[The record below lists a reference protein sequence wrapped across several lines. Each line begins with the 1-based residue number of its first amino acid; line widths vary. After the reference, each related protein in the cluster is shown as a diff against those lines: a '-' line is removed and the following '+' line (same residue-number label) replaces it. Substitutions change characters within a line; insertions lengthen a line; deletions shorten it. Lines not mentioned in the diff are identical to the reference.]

1 MPRTRRPE
9 RARARRHARR
19 RRVRASRLAP
29 LLILVGLLAVVAVS
43 VTGYAAVSAV
53 ESDCSLASA
62 RPRPLGSTSFVEAA
76 DGTSLGA
83 IASPVHREPVPLGS
97 ISPWLGDATVAIEDR
112 RFWLHGALDPVG
124 ILRAAVAD
132 IRAGHVVEGGST
144 ITQQLARNLYFDT
157 GARLTLGGKIQET
170 CLALSLARSMSKDQ
184 ILAAYLNRVYYG
196 NDAYGAEAAARTYF
210 SRPASRLSLPQAALL
225 AGLPQAPSAYDPMA
239 RPAAARARRNEVL
252 AAMLSTGAISSRQYQ
267 TSSAT
272 PLGLEPGGRYH
283 RIRALPFVR
292 YVESRLER
300 SLPERRLEGGGLTIH
315 TTLDP
320 GLERIANHVLRAR
333 LPSSSDPAAALVAI
347 DPRTGAIRAM
357 AARTPGGRLVFDLP
371 AQARREAGSAFKPFT
386 LVAALEDGISLGSV
400 WHGPPSLTIPDPR
413 CEGAEG
419 PWQVS
424 NYADESA
431 GTMTLKDAIAHSVNT
446 IFAQVVVAVGPD
458 RVAAVAH
465 RMGITTRLQPV
476 CSITLGSQ
484 PVTPLEMTDA
494 YGTLA
499 ARGVRHAPT
508 ALGAVTWN
516 GGKLPAPRAR
526 ARQAVPAGI
535 AAQATDALEG
545 VIQDGT
551 GTAAAIGRP
560 AAGKT
565 GTAESFEDAWFCGY
579 VPQLATCVW
588 VGYPQAEIPLVN
600 VEGFPEVF
608 GGSIPALTWH
618 DFMQA
623 ALTGVP
629 ERPFPPVDES
639 QSQPAS
645 PVG

>member
-29 LLILVGLLAVVAVS
+29 FLILVGLLAVVAVS

-76 DGTSLGA
+76 DGSSLGA

-157 GARLTLGGKIQET
+157 GARLTLGGKIQEI
-170 CLALSLARSMSKDQ
+170 CLALSLARSRSKDQ

-267 TSSAT
+267 TSSAA

-465 RMGITTRLQPV
+465 RMGITHAAPTRL
-476 CSITLGSQ
+476 L
-484 PVTPLEMTDA
+484 DHA
-494 YGTLA
+494 RLA
-499 ARGVRHAPT
+499 AGH
-508 ALGAVTWN
+508 
-516 GGKLPAPRAR
+516 PAGDDRRVRAR
-526 ARQAVPAGI
+526 SP
-535 AAQATDALEG
+535 
-545 VIQDGT
+545 
-551 GTAAAIGRP
+551 P
-560 AAGKT
+560 AA
-565 GTAESFEDAWFCGY
+565 S
-579 VPQLATCVW
+579 AT
-588 VGYPQAEIPLVN
+588 PR
-600 VEGFPEVF
+600 
-608 GGSIPALTWH
+608 
-618 DFMQA
+618 
-623 ALTGVP
+623 
-629 ERPFPPVDES
+629 RPSAP
-639 QSQPAS
+639 
-645 PVG
+645 

>member
-1 MPRTRRPE
+1 
-9 RARARRHARR
+9 
-19 RRVRASRLAP
+19 VLV
-29 LLILVGLLAVVAVS
+29 LVGLLAVVAVS

-62 RPRPLGSTSFVEAA
+62 RPRPLGSTSFIEAA
-76 DGTSLGA
+76 DGTSLGT
-83 IASPVHREPVPLGS
+83 IASPVHREPVPLSS
-97 ISPWLGDATVAIEDR
+97 ISPRLADATVAVEDR
-112 RFWLHGALDPVG
+112 RFWVHGALDPVG
-124 ILRAAVAD
+124 ILRAAVTD
-132 IRAGHVVEGGST
+132 LEAGHVIEGGST

-157 GARLTLGGKIQET
+157 GTRLTLGGKIRES
-170 CLALSLARSMSKDQ
+170 CLALRLARSMSKGQ

-196 NDAYGAEAAARTYF
+196 NDAYGADAAARTYF
-210 SRPASRLSLPQAALL
+210 SRAASRLSLPQAALL
-225 AGLPQAPSAYDPMA
+225 AGLPQAPSAYDPLA

-252 AAMLSTGAISSRQYQ
+252 SAMLSTGAISPRQYR
-267 TSSAT
+267 SASAA
-272 PLGLEPGGRYH
+272 PLGLEPGRRYQH
-283 RIRALPFVR
+283 VRALPFVR

-300 SLPERRLEGGGLTIH
+300 SFPESRLETGGLTIH
-315 TTLDP
+315 TTLDRR
-320 GLERIANHVLRAR
+320 LERIANRVLRAR
-333 LPSSSDPAAALVAI
+333 LPSPTDPAAAIVAI

-357 AARTPGGRLVFDLP
+357 AARSPGRKLVFDLP

-419 PWQVS
+419 PWRVS

-446 IFAQVVVAVGPD
+446 IFAQVVVAAGPEK
-458 RVAAVAH
+458 VTHVAH

-494 YGTLA
+494 YATLA

-516 GGKLPAPRAR
+516 GGELPAPRPRR

-535 AAQATDALEG
+535 VSETTDALEG
-545 VIQDGT
+545 VIEQGT
-551 GTAAAIGRP
+551 GTAAEIGRP

-588 VGYPQAEIPLVN
+588 IGYPQAEIPLLN

-618 DFMQA
+618 DFMLG
-623 ALTGVP
+623 ALAGVP
-629 ERPFPPVDES
+629 ERPSRRRRSRRPSPPRPSADSATTPGSAGRPIPRAVRRDE
-639 QSQPAS
+639 AD
-645 PVG
+645 GDR

>member
-1 MPRTRRPE
+1 
-9 RARARRHARR
+9 
-19 RRVRASRLAP
+19 VLV
-29 LLILVGLLAVVAVS
+29 LVGLLAVVAVS

-62 RPRPLGSTSFVEAA
+62 QPRPLGSTSFIEASN
-76 DGTSLGA
+76 GTSLGT

-112 RFWLHGALDPVG
+112 RFWIHGALDPVG

-132 IRAGHVVEGGST
+132 VRAGHAIEGGST

-157 GARLTLGGKIQET
+157 GARLTPGGKVREA

-210 SRPASRLSLPQAALL
+210 SRPASRVSLPQAALL
-225 AGLPQAPSAYDPMA
+225 AGLPQAPSAYDPLA

-252 AAMLSTGAISSRQYQ
+252 AAMLSTGAISSRQYR
-267 TSSAT
+267 SASAA
-272 PLGLEPGGRYH
+272 PLRLEPGGRYEH
-283 RIRALPFVR
+283 VRALPFVR

-300 SLPERRLEGGGLTIH
+300 SFPESRLETGGLTIH
-315 TTLDP
+315 TTLDRR
-320 GLERIANHVLRAR
+320 LERIADRVLRAR
-333 LPSSSDPAAALVAI
+333 LPLPTDPAAALVAI
-347 DPRTGAIRAM
+347 DPRNGAIRAM
-357 AARTPGGRLVFDLP
+357 AARTPGGKLVFDLP

-386 LVAALEDGISLGSV
+386 LVAALEHGISLGSV

-419 PWQVS
+419 PWHVA

-446 IFAQVVVAVGPD
+446 IFAQVVVAAGPD
-458 RVAAVAH
+458 DVARVAH

-494 YGTLA
+494 YATLA
-499 ARGVRHAPT
+499 SRGVRHAPN

-516 GGKLPAPRAR
+516 GGQLPAPRPR
-526 ARQAVPAGI
+526 ARQAVPAEI
-535 AAQATDALEG
+535 AAETTDALEG
-545 VIQDGT
+545 VIQQGT

-588 VGYPQAEIPLVN
+588 VGYPQAETPLLN
-600 VEGFPEVF
+600 VDGFPEVF
-608 GGSIPALTWH
+608 GGSIPAMTWH
-618 DFMQA
+618 DFMSE
-623 ALTGVP
+623 ALRGVP
-629 ERPFPPVDES
+629 VRPFPPMEEPPS
-639 QSQPAS
+639 RSTS

>member
-1 MPRTRRPE
+1 
-9 RARARRHARR
+9 
-19 RRVRASRLAP
+19 VLV
-29 LLILVGLLAVVAVS
+29 LVGLLAAVAVS

-62 RPRPLGSTSFVEAA
+62 QPRPLGSTSFIEAA
-76 DGTSLGA
+76 DGTSLGT
-83 IASPVHREPVPLGS
+83 IAAPVHREPVTPAS

-112 RFWLHGALDPVG
+112 RFWIHGALDPVG

-132 IRAGHVVEGGST
+132 VRAGHVVEGGST

-157 GARLTLGGKIQET
+157 GTRLTLGGKIRET
-170 CLALSLARSMSKDQ
+170 CLALGLARSMSKSQ
-184 ILAAYLNRVYYG
+184 ILATYLNRVYYG
-196 NDAYGAEAAARTYF
+196 NDAYGAEAAARAYF

-225 AGLPQAPSAYDPMA
+225 AGLPQAPSAYDPLA

-252 AAMLSTGAISSRQYQ
+252 AAMLSTGAISSRRYA
-267 TSSAT
+267 SASVA
-272 PLGLEPGGRYH
+272 PLGLRPGGRYDH
-283 RIRALPFVR
+283 VRALPFVR

-300 SLPERRLEGGGLTIH
+300 TLPESRLEGGGLTIH

-357 AARTPGGRLVFDLP
+357 AARAPGQRLVFDLP

-386 LVAALEDGISLGSV
+386 LVAALEQGISLDSV

-446 IFAQVVVAVGPD
+446 IFAQVVVAAGPD
-458 RVAAVAH
+458 KVAEVAH

-494 YGTLA
+494 YATLA
-499 ARGVRHAPT
+499 ARGIRHAPT
-508 ALGAVTWN
+508 ALGALTWH
-516 GGKLPAPRAR
+516 GGELPAPQPRAR
-526 ARQAVPAGI
+526 RAIPAAS
-535 AAQATDALEG
+535 AAEATGALEG
-545 VIQDGT
+545 VIEQGT

-565 GTAESFEDAWFCGY
+565 GTAENFEDAWFCGY

-588 VGYPQAEIPLVN
+588 VGYPQAETPLVN

-618 DFMQA
+618 DFMEG
-623 ALTGVP
+623 ALAGVP
-629 ERPFPPVDES
+629 ERPFPPSEEPP
-639 QSQPAS
+639 SQPAS

>member
-1 MPRTRRPE
+1 
-9 RARARRHARR
+9 
-19 RRVRASRLAP
+19 VLV
-29 LLILVGLLAVVAVS
+29 LVGLLAVVAVS

-62 RPRPLGSTSFVEAA
+62 QPRPLGSTSFIEAA
-76 DGTSLGA
+76 NGASLGT
-83 IASPVHREPVPLGS
+83 IASPVHREPVPPRS

-132 IRAGHVVEGGST
+132 VRAGHVIEGGST

-157 GARLTLGGKIQET
+157 GARLTLGGKIRET
-170 CLALSLARSMSKDQ
+170 CLALGLARSMSKGQ

-210 SRPASRLSLPQAALL
+210 SRPANRVSLPQAALL
-225 AGLPQAPSAYDPMA
+225 AGLPQAPSAYDPLA
-239 RPAAARARRNEVL
+239 RPTAARARRNEVL
-252 AAMLSTGAISSRQYQ
+252 AAMLSTGAISSRQYR
-267 TSSAT
+267 SASAA
-272 PLGLEPGGRYH
+272 PLGLEPGGRYE
-283 RIRALPFVR
+283 RVRALPFVR

-300 SLPERRLEGGGLTIH
+300 SFPQSRLETGGLTIR

-320 GLERIANHVLRAR
+320 RLERLANRVLRAR
-333 LPSSSDPAAALVAI
+333 LPLPTDPAAALVAI
-347 DPRTGAIRAM
+347 DPRNGAIRAM
-357 AARTPGGRLVFDLP
+357 AARTPGGKLFFDLP

-386 LVAALEDGISLGSV
+386 LVAALEHGISLGSV

-446 IFAQVVVAVGPD
+446 IFAQVVVAAGPD
-458 RVAAVAH
+458 NVARVAH

-484 PVTPLEMTDA
+484 PVTPLEMADA
-494 YGTLA
+494 YATLA
-499 ARGVRHAPT
+499 SRGVRHAPN
-508 ALGAVTWN
+508 ALGTVTWN
-516 GGKLPAPRAR
+516 GGELPAPRPR

-535 AAQATDALEG
+535 AAEATDALEG
-545 VIQDGT
+545 VIRQGT

-588 VGYPQAEIPLVN
+588 VGYPQAEIPLLN
-600 VEGFPEVF
+600 VDGFPEVF
-608 GGSIPALTWH
+608 GGSIPAMTWH
-618 DFMQA
+618 DFMSG

-629 ERPFPPVDES
+629 VRPFPPSEEPPG
-639 QSQPAS
+639 QSAT